1 MHSISIRVD
10 DTLFRQLQRRAYGAN
25 LTLSEFVRQVL
36 GEAADPQ
43 GRYIYSSQDEVLAT
57 AIQILTLLATSI
69 GARSPEL
76 LERGMA
82 DARLILGER
91 GLLDPD
97 QDQ

>member
-1 MHSISIRVD
+1 MD
-10 DTLFRQLQRRAYGAN
+10 DTLFRQMQRRAYGAN

-36 GEAADPQ
+36 GEAADPN

-69 GARSPEL
+69 GARAPEL

-82 DARLILGER
+82 DARTILGER